1 MNNLEKISK
10 DFYDCVN
17 IPIRYIDSN
26 FNVKHNIS
34 SSSIDV
40 FIDELEI
47 YKDINKNEICTN
59 QILNYDNIHF
69 IIKPF
74 QYRGD
79 NGFFVVG
86 PFKTLS
92 TLEHDHIPFKP
103 IHCIN
108 HLENILKYIIKEID
122 HHTRNFSK
130 YIYESVSYIRK
141 HYSND
146 IKIDDICSHLNINK
160 SYFCRLFKSEM
171 GLTFSQFLNAYRI
184 ERSKELLKNKEYSIL
199 DVAMEGGYKNHNYYS
214 SLFKKFNKITPLD
227 YRNQYIY

>member
-17 IPIRYIDSN
+17 IPIRYIDSS

-40 FIDELEI
+40 FIDELGI

-79 NGFFVVG
+79 TV
-86 PFKTLS
+86 PFS
-92 TLEHDHIPFKP
+92 PDPDSRF
-103 IHCIN
+103 CQN
-108 HLENILKYIIKEID
+108 
-122 HHTRNFSK
+122 
-130 YIYESVSYIRK
+130 VSFPM
-141 HYSND
+141 H
-146 IKIDDICSHLNINK
+146 SHL
-160 SYFCRLFKSEM
+160 L
-171 GLTFSQFLNAYRI
+171 
-184 ERSKELLKNKEYSIL
+184 
-199 DVAMEGGYKNHNYYS
+199 
-214 SLFKKFNKITPLD
+214 
-227 YRNQYIY
+227 

>member
-17 IPIRYIDSN
+17 IPIRYIDSS

-79 NGFFVVG
+79 TV
-86 PFKTLS
+86 PLS
-92 TLEHDHIPFKP
+92 PDPDSRF
-103 IHCIN
+103 CQN
-108 HLENILKYIIKEID
+108 
-122 HHTRNFSK
+122 
-130 YIYESVSYIRK
+130 VSFPM
-141 HYSND
+141 H
-146 IKIDDICSHLNINK
+146 SHL
-160 SYFCRLFKSEM
+160 L
-171 GLTFSQFLNAYRI
+171 
-184 ERSKELLKNKEYSIL
+184 
-199 DVAMEGGYKNHNYYS
+199 
-214 SLFKKFNKITPLD
+214 
-227 YRNQYIY
+227 

>member
-92 TLEHDHIPFKP
+92 TLEHDHI
-103 IHCIN
+103 
-108 HLENILKYIIKEID
+108 
-122 HHTRNFSK
+122 
-130 YIYESVSYIRK
+130 
-141 HYSND
+141 
-146 IKIDDICSHLNINK
+146 KIDDICSHLNINK

-184 ERSKELLKNKEYSIL
+184 ERSKELLKKKEYSIL
-199 DVAMEGGYKNHNYYS
+199 DVAMEVGYNNHNYYS